1 MPGRNFLFIPGPTNV
16 PERILNAMH
25 ISQEDMRAIDFP
37 SFTIPLFQDVKKV
50 FKSKD
55 GQVFL
60 FPASGT
66 GGWEAGIT
74 NTLSPGD
81 KVLASGFGHFSNL
94 FIDLCQRHKLDVQA
108 LEVDW
113 GEGVPV
119 EKYAEILAKDTKHEI
134 KAVLA
139 THNETATGVTS
150 DIPAV
155 RRAMD
160 AVKHPALLFVDGVS
174 SIASIDFRMD
184 EWGVDVAISGS
195 QKGFMLPTGLAI
207 LCISQKAL
215 AARKDAK
222 CPRCFFDFEDMIKT
236 NVNGYFPYTPATI
249 MLRGLRAAVDML
261 LEEGLENVFA
271 RHHRMAEAV
280 RRAVSAWGLKLVAKA
295 PRWHSDTVSAIYV
308 PEGFDG
314 NEVVR
319 HAYRRYNLA
328 LSVSLAKIAG
338 KAFRIGHLG
347 DLNELMVLTPLT
359 GAEMAMKDLGIPIEL
374 GSGVAAAQEY
384 LRTTSKDV
392 RVPPEHAAPATNR

>member
-1 MPGRNFLFIPGPTNV
+1 MPGRNHLFIPGPSNV
-16 PERILNAMH
+16 PDRINNAMH
-25 ISQEDMRAIDFP
+25 LSQEDMRALDLP
-37 SFTIPLFQDVKKV
+37 GFTKPLYEDMKRV
-50 FKSKD
+50 FKTQA
-55 GQVFL
+55 GRVFIY
-60 FPASGT
+60 PASGT
-66 GGWEAGIT
+66 GAWEAAIT
-74 NTLSPGD
+74 NTLSPGN

-94 FIDLCQRHKLDVQA
+94 FIDMCQRHNLEVQA

-119 EKYAEILAKDTKHEI
+119 EKYAQILEADKAHEI

-150 DIPAV
+150 DVPAV

-160 AVKHPALLFVDGVS
+160 ACKHPALLVVDGVS

-184 EWGVDVAISGS
+184 EWGVDLAISGS
-195 QKGFMLPTGLAI
+195 QKGLMLPTGLGIVCA
-207 LCISQKAL
+207 SEKAL
-215 AARKDAK
+215 EANKTAK
-222 CPRCFFDFEDMIKT
+222 CPRCFFDFGDMIKT
-236 NVNGYFPYTPATI
+236 NDLGYFPYTPP
-249 MLRGLRAAVDML
+249 MNLLRGLRESLNLL

-280 RRAVSAWGLKLVAKA
+280 RRAVAAWGLKLVAKE
-295 PRWHSDTVSAIYV
+295 PKWHSDTVSAIYV

-328 LSVSLAKIAG
+328 MSISLAKIAG

-347 DLNELMVLTPLT
+347 DMNELMILTPIT

-384 LRTTSKDV
+384 LRQTSKD
-392 RVPPEHAAPATNR
+392 RF